1 VSSQERQK
9 IIAVLKGAGK
19 PISVSQIMAAVER
32 TDRNAV
38 DVLLHRMRKA
48 GEIEVVGRGLY
59 ILGKNV
65 SAPDQS
71 DRQSDQGS
79 NLTGLDVAAPDVA
92 GNLTEESPT
101 VRAQPEEPKQAP
113 ESAPWIISE
122 ADATRRAERY
132 RAARK
137 EKGEMIATRALRWA
151 LQDAGVLYDRLQREF
166 DRIQQLAGH

>member
-71 DRQSDQGS
+71 DRQSD
-79 NLTGLDVAAPDVA
+79 
-92 GNLTEESPT
+92 
-101 VRAQPEEPKQAP
+101 
-113 ESAPWIISE
+113 
-122 ADATRRAERY
+122 
-132 RAARK
+132 
-137 EKGEMIATRALRWA
+137 
-151 LQDAGVLYDRLQREF
+151 
-166 DRIQQLAGH
+166 